1 MPRVDLDTRFICF
14 VRLLVRS
21 TSRCVV
27 VLQTGSHPIAV
38 PYFSDGALVHLN
50 PRTPTR
56 HVVAG
61 VASALGGVGAPYQR
75 FDVAKRRSVNTFLW
89 ANGFDAP
96 TARWGCA
103 RVSGACLDGSAL
115 LQGAAC

>member
-1 MPRVDLDTRFICF
+1 M
-14 VRLLVRS
+14 
-21 TSRCVV
+21 

-38 PYFSDGALVHLN
+38 PYFSDGSLVHLN

-96 TARWGCA
+96 HGAMGLRARERRVFGWICA
-103 RVSGACLDGSAL
+103 AAR
-115 LQGAAC
+115 QGATC